1 MQLVLRHLCRFFL
14 HLVGV
19 RESGP
24 PIFSLF
30 RLCRSLAWCA
40 GYAVD
45 DVCEDACKVVSDFSR
60 SIRS

>member
-1 MQLVLRHLCRFFL
+1 MDLFEPSASFFL

-24 PIFSLF
+24 PMFSLF
-30 RLCRSLAWCA
+30 RLCRSFCV

-45 DVCEDACKVVSDFSR
+45 DVCGDACKVVSGFSR
-60 SIRS
+60 

>member
-1 MQLVLRHLCRFFL
+1 MQLVSTHLCLFFL

-24 PIFSLF
+24 PMFSCFAYVDL
-30 RLCRSLAWCA
+30 LSQCA
-40 GYAVD
+40 GYALD
-45 DVCEDACKVVSDFSR
+45 DVYGAVCKVVSGFSE